1 MTDDSNAAA
10 SAAAPNSLR
19 EDLEEAWDRL
29 STEAEEPEPEEEDIP
44 GEDEFEDG
52 SPAPGEPPAPEPR
65 QPGPSHRA
73 GPRIGTP
80 PIIPPPPGSPWPW
93 PAPLPA
99 VPHAPAPSRGR
110 PSAMD
115 VIARFVEA
123 SRARGGR
130 R

>member
-1 MTDDSNAAA
+1 MPTQRNPREIALRVLSAYLTAGGMTPP
-10 SAAAPNSLR
+10 PNR
-19 EDLEEAWDRL
+19 GAM
-29 STEAEEPEPEEEDIP
+29 
-44 GEDEFEDG
+44 
-52 SPAPGEPPAPEPR
+52 PAPPR
-65 QPGPSHRA
+65 GTVGGVAFPRTGR
-73 GPRIGTP
+73 PRIGTP
-80 PIIPPPPGSPWPW
+80 PIMAPPPGSPWPW

-99 VPHAPAPSRGR
+99 IPHAPAPARGR